1 MQTGRVYLVGAGP
14 GDPGLLTVKGA
25 AVLRCADI
33 VVYDHLV
40 SPRLLKACRPS
51 TKRVYVGKAADRHT
65 ATQAMINRLLIR
77 AARAGKSVVRLK
89 GGDPFLFGR
98 GGEEALALRRAN
110 VPYDIVPGVTSAI
123 AVPAYAGIPVTH
135 RQVSS
140 SVAIVTGH
148 EDPSKGTSAIQ
159 WERLAMSCETL
170 VFMMAVSRLPAIATR
185 LIRSGRA
192 ATTPC
197 AVIEWGTYPR
207 QRTVTAPLKT
217 IAAAARRAS
226 IKAPAILV
234 VGHVVSLR
242 RQLRWFERRPLFGT
256 RLLVTRASEKA
267 GDLVTRLEALGAEVE
282 QLPAIELAPVKL
294 SAAFRDAV
302 TALPQTHWVFFT
314 SPEGIGWFRHML
326 KPLRK
331 DLRCLAG
338 CHIGAIGPK
347 TAETIEQLG
356 LHVDFV
362 PRQFRQEGV
371 LQELPQR
378 MLRGTRA
385 AIFCAAGSRD
395 VLAEGLRAKGMTV
408 AKVSIY
414 HTRSPKTMIRDVRAL
429 FRRPFTYVTVTSAS
443 CVDHLAQALRAAGQ
457 AAQFRRVR
465 FASIGPITSAAVR
478 ARGGRVAIEARM
490 STIDGLV
497 DALRRRGVR

>member
-1 MQTGRVYLVGAGP
+1 M
-14 GDPGLLTVKGA
+14 
-25 AVLRCADI
+25 LRQADI

-40 SPRLLKACRPS
+40 SPRLLKTCRPS

-65 ATQAMINRLLIR
+65 ATQATINRLLIR

-98 GGEEALALRRAN
+98 GGEEALALHRA
-110 VPYDIVPGVTSAI
+110 DISYEVVPGVTSAI

-140 SVAIVTGH
+140 SVAMVTGH

-159 WERLAMSCETL
+159 WERLATSCDTL
-170 VFMMAVSRLPAIATR
+170 VFLMAAGRLPVIAIR

-217 IAAAARRAS
+217 IAAAVRRAS
-226 IKAPAILV
+226 IQAPAILV
-234 VGHVVSLR
+234 IGNVVSLR
-242 RQLRWFERRPLFGT
+242 RQLQWFEQRPLFGA
-256 RLLVTRASEKA
+256 RVLVTRASEKA
-267 GDLVTRLEALGAEVE
+267 GDLVSRLESLGADVE

-294 SAAFRDAV
+294 STVFRDAI

-326 KPLRK
+326 TPLRK

-356 LHVDFV
+356 LHVDVV
-362 PRQFRQEGV
+362 PRQFRQEGLV
-371 LQELPQR
+371 QELPQR
-378 MLRGTRA
+378 MLRGKRA

-414 HTRSPKTMIRDVRAL
+414 QTVIPKTMTRDVRAL
-429 FRRPFTYVTVTSAS
+429 FQRPFTYVTATSAS
-443 CVDHLAQALRAAGQ
+443 CVDHLFQALRAAGQ
-457 AAQFRRVR
+457 PAQFRRLP

-478 ARGGRVAIEARM
+478 ARGGRVAVEARV

-497 DALRRRGVR
+497 DALRRRGAQ